1 MRRSVI
7 GVAPWQRPSAND
19 SASTTPLRLGS
30 AAKVPTSASARSNA
44 SVPRF
49 AAFDCAQRKW
59 FLAAVDC
66 RAALEVDRASQQQ
79 RYRRGVPPAAWCRDG
94 LGPMIA
100 PELVRSRT
108 IASGLPTSAAGGAR
122 KLIGTVPSL
131 WNLPTARSSKHD
143 RFNGKG

>member
-1 MRRSVI
+1 MIRR
-7 GVAPWQRPSAND
+7 PPR
-19 SASTTPLRLGS
+19 STLFPYTTLFRS
-30 AAKVPTSASARSNA
+30 VPTSASARSNA

-49 AAFDCAQRKW
+49 AGFDCAQRKW

-108 IASGLPTSAAGGAR
+108 IASGLPTSAAGG
-122 KLIGTVPSL
+122 LES
-131 WNLPTARSSKHD
+131 
-143 RFNGKG
+143 

>member
-30 AAKVPTSASARSNA
+30 AAKGPTSASARSNA

-66 RAALEVDRASQQQ
+66 RAALEADRALQQQ
-79 RYRRGVPPAAWCRDG
+79 RYRRGVPPRAWCSEG
-94 LGPMIA
+94 MGPIIA
-100 PELVRSRT
+100 PEL
-108 IASGLPTSAAGGAR
+108 AR
-122 KLIGTVPSL
+122 PSTL
-131 WNLPTARSSKHD
+131 A
-143 RFNGKG
+143 